1 MNESKFVAVSV
12 VSDSTLTSLPVG
24 GIAYR
29 VMPMQQLLFNALEC
43 LDEPTLVLPT
53 YYFSVFYLGGKKT
66 TILFLER
73 RTFCN

>member
-1 MNESKFVAVSV
+1 MNEFKFGAVSM

-24 GIAYR
+24 GIANR
-29 VMPMQQLLFNALEC
+29 VMSMLQLLFNALEC

-53 YYFSVFYLGGKKT
+53 YYFSMFYLWKKT